1 MGMTVYEFYHLDAA
15 ADPLIASRLRSY
27 WETTTGSLNLP
38 SVKATL
44 TSRDTNNCQDL
55 MNFII
60 TVGLPLEEHSSH
72 DRDAP
77 SLFWSAP
84 CTLADGCKYLF
95 PMITTLE
102 YDRGGYPLGLE
113 LWDGHDIDMFPKVQH
128 LVIVGAFKEGD
139 VAYDRRRKDQ
149 RQLVDIENR
158 CVEEVALRPDD
169 N

>member
-1 MGMTVYEFYHLDAA
+1 
-15 ADPLIASRLRSY
+15 
-27 WETTTGSLNLP
+27 
-38 SVKATL
+38 
-44 TSRDTNNCQDL
+44 
-55 MNFII
+55 
-60 TVGLPLEEHSSH
+60 
-72 DRDAP
+72 
-77 SLFWSAP
+77 
-84 CTLADGCKYLF
+84 
-95 PMITTLE
+95 MITTLE